1 MTFSEILSLA
11 PAFSEYTT
19 QIPAELDGQFVLET
33 FPPYGLIHQKDSPL
47 RRIGILLR
55 GSLRVINEF
64 ENGSVFMIECND
76 AVSFIGV
83 ITLFAEETH
92 TSVTIE
98 AVTECRIAFL
108 PVPVFDAWLD
118 SDPHFIKQMARH
130 IAKKLYCS
138 SYNRGERLFYSS
150 SYLLL
155 KYVAGEMEAL
165 GLRRMEKAVLR
176 KNRRQISEELGMQEK
191 TVNRTIA
198 RLCEEGV
205 FSLERGKIAMTHK
218 QLLQSESRLKDYSGT
233 SRNGAQA

>member
-1 MTFSEILSLA
+1 MTFAEILSLA
-11 PAFSEYTT
+11 PAFGAYAT
-19 QIPAELDGQFVLET
+19 QIPKELDGQFVLES
-33 FPPYGLIHQKDSPL
+33 FAPYSLIHQKDSPL
-47 RRIGILLR
+47 QRIGILLR

-64 ENGSVFMIECND
+64 ENGNVFMIECND
-76 AVSFIGV
+76 AVSFTGE
-83 ITLFAEETH
+83 ITLFAEEAR
-92 TSVTIE
+92 TSGTIE
-98 AVTECRIAFL
+98 AVTDCLIAFL

-118 SDPHFIKQMARH
+118 SDIHFVKQMARH

-155 KYVAGEMEAL
+155 KYVTGEMESL

-198 RLCEEGV
+198 RLCEEGI
-205 FSLERGKIAMTHK
+205 FSLERGKITMTHK
-218 QLLQSESRLKDYSGT
+218 QFLQSDSRLKDYSGT
-233 SRNGAQA
+233 SRNGSQV